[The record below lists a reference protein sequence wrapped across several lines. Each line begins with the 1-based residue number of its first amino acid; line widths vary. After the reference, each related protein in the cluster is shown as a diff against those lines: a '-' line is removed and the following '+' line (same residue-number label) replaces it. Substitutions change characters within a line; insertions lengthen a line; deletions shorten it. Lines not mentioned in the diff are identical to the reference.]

1 MGRKRP
7 PPPPRA
13 PRPLTDA
20 HTHLDD
26 PRFGDEGVDA
36 IVERALDAG
45 IHRMVHVVCA
55 RCPADVEDGVALAER
70 FPGRVWAAVG
80 CHPHDAR
87 HYDDALEGAL
97 RTAAA
102 SSWVVAIGETGLD
115 FHYDHSPRDV
125 QREVFE
131 RQVALAAEVGKP
143 IVVHSREAPRETLE
157 VLRSDAARRAGGQ
170 WHCFSEGPEEAQQ
183 AVNLG
188 FLVSFS
194 GIVTFPRGVER
205 IREAARTLP
214 LDALLLET
222 DAPYLAPV
230 PRRGRRN
237 EPAFVAHTAAAV
249 AALRAEPLEH
259 VCEAADRNAEQL
271 FGLSSPPGRLSPR

>member
-1 MGRKRP
+1 MGRKKP
-7 PPPPRA
+7 FPPPRA

-26 PRFGDEGVDA
+26 PRFGDEDVDA
-36 IVERALDAG
+36 IVERALEAG
-45 IHRMVHVVCA
+45 VHRMVHVVCA
-55 RCPADVEDGVALAER
+55 RRPADVEAGVALAER
-70 FPGRVWAAVG
+70 FPGKVWVAVG

-87 HYDDALEGAL
+87 HYDDALEDAL

-102 SSWVVAIGETGLD
+102 SPRVVAIGETGLD
-115 FHYDHSPRDV
+115 FHYDYSPRNV

-131 RQVALAAEVGKP
+131 RQVALAAEVDKP

-170 WHCFSEGPEEAQQ
+170 WHCFSEGPEEARR
-183 AVNLG
+183 AVDLG

-194 GIVTFPRGVER
+194 GIVTFPRGVEH
-205 IREAARTLP
+205 IREAARTIP

-222 DAPYLAPV
+222 DAPYLAPA

-237 EPAFVAHTAAAV
+237 EPAFVAYTAATV
-249 AALRAEPLEH
+249 AELRAEPPAS
-259 VCEAADRNAEQL
+259 VCESADRNAERL
-271 FGLSSPPGRLSPR
+271 FNLPSPAVDAAP